1 MVEQPP
7 VFEKLVLPDLPLY
20 PGLQNQAPDILTNS
34 ANFISNSQLDILT
47 VSGSNSHISYACD
60 QNDIQVEAAIDS
72 LSSTENE
79 PSIIIICAK
88 LEANDGATYSQQ
100 SSMSRS
106 LAMKIFE
113 RFDINAAFVLDLV
126 GRPNYWS
133 AFSQVKS
140 DREEK
145 KDVYEFFCQHPR
157 WHQKGRY
164 DKMKAGAT
172 QGNKA
177 PCSIYMNYSVAKNQ
191 TIYLVSAPDDGIWF
205 SFLEGINVSNSVID
219 GSLLSPNELAS
230 SPFLVHALISNIAF
244 EQATE
249 YAASVRNKLMTQLKK
264 VNDYADNQA
273 EGSPTKPGDQDG
285 RTQLQRITIELHQV
299 SQMLNTGLASA
310 QSSMRLSEKLLQAH
324 TLFCQRTQ
332 QGSPGTSVSR
342 TQSAFQYVK
351 DAFEYHNNW
360 LKSYKTR
367 KETAMNFVFNMVTQ
381 QDSSTNLTMSYRMSE
396 DSSSM
401 HSITILTMIFLPG
414 TFTATLFSTVAFRAS
429 DAGDA
434 EVTAWLLPFCCVT
447 GVLTLVVLAI
457 WYFRNNFGSWR
468 FPMFEWFSR
477 RQRAVATRHQSGMMV

>member
-1 MVEQPP
+1 MLEQTP
-7 VFEKLVLPDLPLY
+7 VFEKLVLPDLPDLPLH
-20 PGLQNQAPDILTNS
+20 PGLQNQAPDVLTNS
-34 ANFISNSQLDILT
+34 ANFVVDSQLDILS
-47 VSGSNSHISYACD
+47 VSGPNS
-60 QNDIQVEAAIDS
+60 DIKFKIRVDSTDS
-72 LSSTENE
+72 LRR
-79 PSIIIICAK
+79 CAK
-88 LEANDGATYSQQ
+88 LEADDNATYSQKTC
-100 SSMSRS
+100 MSRS
-106 LAMKIFE
+106 LAMKIFQ
-113 RFDINAAFVLDLV
+113 RFDINAAFLLDLV

-191 TIYLVSAPDDGIWF
+191 TIYLVAAPDDGIWF
-205 SFLEGINVSNSVID
+205 SFLETINVSNSVTD
-219 GSLLSPNELAS
+219 GSLISPKELAS
-230 SPFLVHALISNIAF
+230 SPFMVHALISNVAF

-249 YAASVRNKLMTQLKK
+249 YAAQVRNRLMTQLKR

-273 EGSPTKPGDQDG
+273 EGNPIKTGDQDA
-285 RTQLQRITIELHQV
+285 RSQLQRITIELHQV

-310 QSSMRLSEKLLQAH
+310 QSSMRLSEKFVQAH
-324 TLFCQRTQ
+324 ALFCERTK
-332 QGSPGTSVSR
+332 QGSPGTSISR

-351 DAFEYHNNW
+351 DAFEYHNSW

-381 QDSSTNLTMSYRMSE
+381 QDSSTNLTMSHRMSE

-434 EVTAWLLPFCCVT
+434 EITAWLLPFCVVT

-457 WYFRNNFGSWR
+457 WYFRKGFGSWR
-468 FPMFEWFSR
+468 LSMLKWYGR
-477 RQRAVATRHQSGMMV
+477 RQKAAGTRYQSGMMV